1 MRRALLL
8 LIGGLGLLLW
18 TCQPEEPPTPATV
31 SYRRD
36 IQPIFNTFCTSC
48 HMAPDGQGYR
58 EVGLD
63 LTAYDS
69 LMTHINT
76 CTQEPLVIPGNS
88 EASYLMEKL
97 GGNPRCGQPMPLG
110 QTLPQEY
117 IEKIATWIDE
127 GARDN

>member
-1 MRRALLL
+1 MRRFLLL
-8 LIGGLGLLLW
+8 LATGTLGLFLG
-18 TCQPEEPPTPATV
+18 CQPEEPLPPATV
-31 SYRRD
+31 SYARD

-48 HMAPDGQGYR
+48 HMAPDGQGYQ

-63 LTAYDS
+63 LTSYDS

-88 EASYLMEKL
+88 QASYLMEKIQ
-97 GGNPRCGQPMPLG
+97 GNPRCGQPMPLG
-110 QTLPQEY
+110 QSLPPAY